1 MKTKANPWKAGVTLA
16 LTVTITYT
24 VCAVL
29 YALFPERGIEFL
41 NALFHGLD
49 FNKLGPPL
57 PFTFL
62 MFVYP
67 LFVFA
72 VWGFLVGAL
81 YAWLNNLFH
90 NDDER
95 AKSVSQRRVEATR

>member
-1 MKTKANPWKAGVTLA
+1 MKTNPWRAGVTLA

-24 VCAVL
+24 ICAVL
-29 YALFPERGIEFL
+29 YALFPEQGITFL
-41 NALFHGLD
+41 NALFHGID

-57 PFTFL
+57 SFTFL

-81 YAWLNNLFH
+81 YAQLNNLFH
-90 NDDER
+90 DGDEW
-95 AKSVSQRRVEATR
+95 AKSVSQRRAEATR

>member
-1 MKTKANPWKAGVTLA
+1 MKTNPWRAGVTLA

-29 YALFPERGIEFL
+29 YALFPERGIAFL
-41 NALFHGLD
+41 IALFHGID

-57 PFTFL
+57 PFTFQ

-81 YAWLNNLFH
+81 YAQLNNLFH
-90 NDDER
+90 DGDER
-95 AKSVSQRRVEATR
+95 TKSVNKQRVEATR

>member
-1 MKTKANPWKAGVTLA
+1 MKTNPWRAGFTLA

-29 YALFPERGIEFL
+29 YALFPEQGIAFL
-41 NALFHGLD
+41 NALFHGID

-81 YAWLNNLFH
+81 YTQLNNLFH
-90 NDDER
+90 DGDER
-95 AKSVSQRRVEATR
+95 THSAHKRRVEATR

>member
-1 MKTKANPWKAGVTLA
+1 MKTNPWRAGVTLA

-29 YALFPERGIEFL
+29 YALFPEQGIAFL
-41 NALFHGLD
+41 NALFHGID

-81 YAWLNNLFH
+81 YAQLNNLFH
-90 NDDER
+90 DGDER
-95 AKSVSQRRVEATR
+95 AKSVIKRRAEATR